1 MLRHCNRQDRILFF
15 SAFFLILFQCHAHCI
30 KLWIPKFIWKHT
42 VSCVEEKKWDWE
54 SYWGR
59 MKERPT
65 EFKMVKNE
73 ESGTRQGQ
81 ETIAAFVFCLKS
93 MLIDCSIIL
102 IWCCCYAK
110 VGLDD
115 ARYSWTNWLRW
126 RVHGFLLGVK
136 MIYVSI
142 FPTLASRPGISH

>member
-1 MLRHCNRQDRILFF
+1 
-15 SAFFLILFQCHAHCI
+15 
-30 KLWIPKFIWKHT
+30 
-42 VSCVEEKKWDWE
+42 
-54 SYWGR
+54 

-115 ARYSWTNWLRW
+115 ARYSWTN
-126 RVHGFLLGVK
+126 
-136 MIYVSI
+136 
-142 FPTLASRPGISH
+142 